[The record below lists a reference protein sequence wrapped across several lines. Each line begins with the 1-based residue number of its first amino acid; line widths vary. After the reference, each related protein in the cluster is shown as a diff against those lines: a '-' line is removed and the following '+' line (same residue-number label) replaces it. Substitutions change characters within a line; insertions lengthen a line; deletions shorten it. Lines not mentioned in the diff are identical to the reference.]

1 MYLSIQLLAYLQK
14 PGSFLPKSAQRGYD
28 FSMASSDPPQQKSL
42 KSKAPLSL
50 GQSILLAIILAF
62 AGVALFGVIV
72 FLFIRGAQQLNL
84 SGTAYIVIFV
94 FISGIFAWLLK
105 RLTDIAAGMSRLWFP
120 EDSDEE
126 I

>member
-1 MYLSIQLLAYLQK
+1 
-14 PGSFLPKSAQRGYD
+14 
-28 FSMASSDPPQQKSL
+28 MASSDPPQEKRL